1 MRRALLAI
9 PLLPVVEAVLTFED
23 DLQLVPKDV
32 EDAVAR
38 VGLRDHVAPQP
49 APACVLV
56 EVVTRLHGWVHVLE
70 DPGSCSS
77 PEGAEGEGGPGVDG
91 PMGGQIFSHGQVPSG
106 ALVTLGPQ
114 GDWKQGP
121 QL

>member
-1 MRRALLAI
+1 MRRALLAVS
-9 PLLPVVEAVLTFED
+9 LLPVVEAVLTFED
-23 DLQLVPKDV
+23 DLQLIPEDV

-56 EVVTRLHGWVHVLE
+56 EVVTRLHGRVHVLE

-77 PEGAEGEGGPGVDG
+77 PGIAKGDPVWTARWAVRY
-91 PMGGQIFSHGQVPSG
+91 S
-106 ALVTLGPQ
+106 VTAKCP
-114 GDWKQGP
+114 WER
-121 QL
+121 

>member
-1 MRRALLAI
+1 M
-9 PLLPVVEAVLTFED
+9 LTFED

-32 EDAVAR
+32 KDAVAR

-56 EVVTRLHGWVHVLE
+56 EVVTRLHGRVHVLE

-77 PEGAEGEGGPGVDG
+77 PGGVEGEGRPSVDG
-91 PMGGQIFSHGQVPSG
+91 PMGS
-106 ALVTLGPQ
+106 
-114 GDWKQGP
+114 
-121 QL
+121 